1 MMLKIRFTRGIYL
14 DGISGRLRAQVEM
27 IVVASI
33 FREAFWGLAKYKYP
47 THQIVFCT
55 ENALK
60 TISFKSH
67 YTL

>member
-1 MMLKIRFTRGIYL
+1 
-14 DGISGRLRAQVEM
+14 M

-33 FREAFWGLAKYKYP
+33 FREAFWELAKYKYP
-47 THQIVFCT
+47 TRQIVFCT

>member
-1 MMLKIRFTRGIYL
+1 MDEIRRGYKLKRGDICCIN
-14 DGISGRLRAQVEM
+14 IS
-27 IVVASI
+27 
-33 FREAFWGLAKYKYP
+33 REALGELAKYKYP